1 MEEIGER
8 MKLLIKK
15 LGLPTTAKF
24 CRDTGLSRPL
34 VDKLTSG
41 GNQPRFDTLQKI
53 KSAFPKTNLN
63 WLVSGQGEILEEVT
77 DKKDVDLLKTY
88 RSIKIK
94 NNYILTNSFL
104 TSTKSISEEYH
115 EMEEMELNAKAQLIP
130 EKKLNQLKKEL
141 LFYQYQRR
149 LVSERIDKISNET
162 TLLTKIYN
170 EKIVEE
176 LNELL
181 EKLSQQIS
189 KTIKLVTDD
198 VLDDHKNQI
207 LKTINLITEDAENI
221 TEETEQDVA
230 SETSLDEDLSDDE
243 GREWSELLEYEGEV
257 GEFNIDDKE

>member
-15 LGLPTTAKF
+15 LGLSTTAKF

-77 DKKDVDLLKTY
+77 DKNDVDLLKTY

-94 NNYILTNSFL
+94 NNSILTNSFL

-115 EMEEMELNAKAQLIP
+115 EMEEMELNAKAQFIL
-130 EKKLNQLKKEL
+130 EKELNQLRKEL
-141 LFYQYQRR
+141 LFFQYQRR
-149 LVSERIDKISNET
+149 LVSERIDKISEEST
-162 TLLTKIYN
+162 ILTEKYN
-170 EKIVEE
+170 EKIVEG
-176 LNELL
+176 LNRLL
-181 EKLSQQIS
+181 EELSQQIS
-189 KTIKLVTDD
+189 KTI
-198 VLDDHKNQI
+198 
-207 LKTINLITEDAENI
+207 NLITED
-221 TEETEQDVA
+221 
-230 SETSLDEDLSDDE
+230 
-243 GREWSELLEYEGEV
+243 G
-257 GEFNIDDKE
+257 DKE

>member
-8 MKLLIKK
+8 MKLLIKR

-77 DKKDVDLLKTY
+77 DKKDVNLLKTY
-88 RSIKIK
+88 RNIKIK
-94 NNYILTNSFL
+94 NNSNLTNSFL
-104 TSTKSISEEYH
+104 TSIQFISKDYQ

-130 EKKLNQLKKEL
+130 EKELNHLKKEL

-149 LVSERIDKISNET
+149 LVSERIDKISNKT
-162 TLLTKIYN
+162 TILTKLYN
-170 EKIVEE
+170 EKIVEA
-176 LNELL
+176 LYKLL

-189 KTIKLVTDD
+189 KTI
-198 VLDDHKNQI
+198 
-207 LKTINLITEDAENI
+207 NLITEDVENI

-230 SETSLDEDLSDDE
+230 SETSLDEDMSDDE
-243 GREWSELLEYEGEV
+243 GREWSELLEYADEV
-257 GEFNIDDKE
+257 GEFNIDEKE

>member
-1 MEEIGER
+1 MEQTRER
-8 MKLLIKK
+8 IKLLIKN

-34 VDKLTSG
+34 VDKLTSPE

-77 DKKDVDLLKTY
+77 DKKDVNLLKTY
-88 RSIKIK
+88 RNIKIK
-94 NNYILTNSFL
+94 NNSNLTNSFL
-104 TSTKSISEEYH
+104 TSIQFISKDYQ

-162 TLLTKIYN
+162 TMLTKIYN

-176 LNELL
+176 LNKLL
-181 EKLSQQIS
+181 EKFRQQIS
-189 KTIKLVTDD
+189 
-198 VLDDHKNQI
+198 
-207 LKTINLITEDAENI
+207 KTINLITEDAENI
-221 TEETEQDVA
+221 TKETEQDVA
-230 SETSLDEDLSDDE
+230 SETSLDEEVIADERRNLTELMEYGQKLEKSNSDE
-243 GREWSELLEYEGEV
+243 RE
-257 GEFNIDDKE
+257 

>member
-1 MEEIGER
+1 MEDIGER

-77 DKKDVDLLKTY
+77 DKKDVNLLKTY
-88 RSIKIK
+88 RNIKI
-94 NNYILTNSFL
+94 NNNSNLTNSFL
-104 TSTKSISEEYH
+104 TSIQFISKDYQ

-130 EKKLNQLKKEL
+130 EKKVNQLKKEL

-149 LVSERIDKISNET
+149 LVSERIDKISNKT
-162 TLLTKIYN
+162 TILTKIYN
-170 EKIVEE
+170 EKIVEA
-176 LNELL
+176 LYKLL

-189 KTIKLVTDD
+189 KTI
-198 VLDDHKNQI
+198 
-207 LKTINLITEDAENI
+207 NLITEDVENI

-257 GEFNIDDKE
+257 GEVNIDDKE

>member
-8 MKLLIKK
+8 MKLLIKR

-77 DKKDVDLLKTY
+77 DKKDVNLLKTY
-88 RSIKIK
+88 RNIKI
-94 NNYILTNSFL
+94 NNNSNLTNSFL
-104 TSTKSISEEYH
+104 TSIQFISKDYQ

-130 EKKLNQLKKEL
+130 EKKVNQLKKEL

-149 LVSERIDKISNET
+149 LVSERIDKISNKT
-162 TLLTKIYN
+162 TTLTKIYN
-170 EKIVEE
+170 EKIVEA
-176 LNELL
+176 LYKLL

-189 KTIKLVTDD
+189 KTI
-198 VLDDHKNQI
+198 
-207 LKTINLITEDAENI
+207 NLITEDVENI

-230 SETSLDEDLSDDE
+230 SETSLDEDMSDDE
-243 GREWSELLEYEGEV
+243 GREWSELLEYADEV
-257 GEFNIDDKE
+257 GEFNIDEKE

>member
-88 RSIKIK
+88 RGIKIK

-149 LVSERIDKISNET
+149 LVSERLNKTSDQKSI
-162 TLLTKIYN
+162 LTENYN
-170 EKIVEE
+170 EKRKVE
-176 LNELL
+176 LNRLL
-181 EKLSQQIS
+181 EELSQQIS
-189 KTIKLVTDD
+189 
-198 VLDDHKNQI
+198 
-207 LKTINLITEDAENI
+207 KTINLITEDAENI

-230 SETSLDEDLSDDE
+230 SETYHDEDLN
-243 GREWSELLEYEGEV
+243 V
-257 GEFNIDDKE
+257 KE

>member
-104 TSTKSISEEYH
+104 ISTKFISEEYH

-149 LVSERIDKISNET
+149 LVSERIDKISNKT
-162 TLLTKIYN
+162 TILTKIYN
-170 EKIVEE
+170 EKIVEA
-176 LNELL
+176 LYKLL

-189 KTIKLVTDD
+189 KTI
-198 VLDDHKNQI
+198 
-207 LKTINLITEDAENI
+207 NLITQDVENI

-230 SETSLDEDLSDDE
+230 SETSLDEEVIADERRNLTELMEYGQKLEKSNSDE
-243 GREWSELLEYEGEV
+243 
-257 GEFNIDDKE
+257 KE

>member
-8 MKLLIKK
+8 MKLLIKR

-104 TSTKSISEEYH
+104 TSTKSISED
-115 EMEEMELNAKAQLIP
+115 MPKKFNAVVAFAGDPYPISFLPFDFNSLI
-130 EKKLNQLKKEL
+130 
-141 LFYQYQRR
+141 FF
-149 LVSERIDKISNET
+149 
-162 TLLTKIYN
+162 LTFFW
-170 EKIVEE
+170 IV
-176 LNELL
+176 
-181 EKLSQQIS
+181 
-189 KTIKLVTDD
+189 
-198 VLDDHKNQI
+198 
-207 LKTINLITEDAENI
+207 
-221 TEETEQDVA
+221 
-230 SETSLDEDLSDDE
+230 
-243 GREWSELLEYEGEV
+243 
-257 GEFNIDDKE
+257 

>member
-8 MKLLIKK
+8 VKLLIKK

-130 EKKLNQLKKEL
+130 EKELNQLKKEL

-149 LVSERIDKISNET
+149 LVFERFKQTSAQKKS
-162 TLLTKIYN
+162 LLTEYYN
-170 EKIVEE
+170 ESRLEE
-176 LNELL
+176 LR
-181 EKLSQQIS
+181 KLIHEVNR
-189 KTIKLVTDD
+189 KII
-198 VLDDHKNQI
+198 N
-207 LKTINLITEDAENI
+207 TINLITEESVKNP
-221 TEETEQDVA
+221 EETVQKDS
-230 SETSLDEDLSDDE
+230 SEIYHDEYLSDK
-243 GREWSELLEYEGEV
+243 V
-257 GEFNIDDKE
+257 

>member
-77 DKKDVDLLKTY
+77 DKKDVNLLKTY
-88 RSIKIK
+88 RNIKI
-94 NNYILTNSFL
+94 NNNSNLTNSFL
-104 TSTKSISEEYH
+104 TSIQFISKDYQ

-141 LFYQYQRR
+141 LFYQYHRR

-198 VLDDHKNQI
+198 VVN
-207 LKTINLITEDAENI
+207 NP
-221 TEETEQDVA
+221 EETEQDET

>member
-77 DKKDVDLLKTY
+77 DKKDVNLLKTY
-88 RSIKIK
+88 RNIKI
-94 NNYILTNSFL
+94 NNNSNLTNSFL
-104 TSTKSISEEYH
+104 TSIQFISKDYQ

-130 EKKLNQLKKEL
+130 EKKVNQLKKEL

-149 LVSERIDKISNET
+149 LVSERIDKISNKT
-162 TLLTKIYN
+162 TILTKLYN
-170 EKIVEE
+170 EKIVEA
-176 LNELL
+176 LYKLL

-189 KTIKLVTDD
+189 KTI
-198 VLDDHKNQI
+198 
-207 LKTINLITEDAENI
+207 NLITEDVENI

-230 SETSLDEDLSDDE
+230 SETSLDEDMSDDE
-243 GREWSELLEYEGEV
+243 GREWSELLEYADEV
-257 GEFNIDDKE
+257 GEFNIDEKE

>member
-8 MKLLIKK
+8 MKLLIKR

-53 KSAFPKTNLN
+53 KSAFPETNLN
-63 WLVSGQGEILEEVT
+63 WLVSGQGEALESDP
-77 DKKDVDLLKTY
+77 DKKDVDLLNTY
-88 RSIKIK
+88 RNIKIK
-94 NNYILTNSFL
+94 NNSNLTNSFL
-104 TSTKSISEEYH
+104 TSIQFVSKEYQ

-141 LFYQYQRR
+141 LFYQYHRR

-170 EKIVEE
+170 EKIVEA
-176 LNELL
+176 LYKLL

-189 KTIKLVTDD
+189 KTI
-198 VLDDHKNQI
+198 
-207 LKTINLITEDAENI
+207 NLITEDVVNI
-221 TEETEQDVA
+221 SEEKTQIDS
-230 SETSLDEDLSDDE
+230 SEIYHDEDLKV
-243 GREWSELLEYEGEV
+243 RE
-257 GEFNIDDKE
+257 

>member
-8 MKLLIKK
+8 MKLLIKR

-77 DKKDVDLLKTY
+77 DKKDVNLLKTY
-88 RSIKIK
+88 RNIKIK
-94 NNYILTNSFL
+94 NNSNLTNSFL
-104 TSTKSISEEYH
+104 TSIQFISKDYQ

-130 EKKLNQLKKEL
+130 EKKVNQLKKEL

-149 LVSERIDKISNET
+149 LVSERIDKISNKT
-162 TLLTKIYN
+162 TTLTKIYN
-170 EKIVEE
+170 EKIVEA
-176 LNELL
+176 LYKLL

-189 KTIKLVTDD
+189 
-198 VLDDHKNQI
+198 
-207 LKTINLITEDAENI
+207 KTINLITEDAENI
-221 TEETEQDVA
+221 TDETEQDVA

-257 GEFNIDDKE
+257 GEVNIDDKE

>member
-8 MKLLIKK
+8 MKLLIKR

-77 DKKDVDLLKTY
+77 DKKDVNLLKTY
-88 RSIKIK
+88 RNIKI
-94 NNYILTNSFL
+94 NNNSNLTNSFL
-104 TSTKSISEEYH
+104 TSIQFISKDYQ

-130 EKKLNQLKKEL
+130 EKKVNQLKKEL

-149 LVSERIDKISNET
+149 LVSERIDKISNKT
-162 TLLTKIYN
+162 TILTKIYN
-170 EKIVEE
+170 EKIVEA
-176 LNELL
+176 LYKLL

-189 KTIKLVTDD
+189 KTI
-198 VLDDHKNQI
+198 
-207 LKTINLITEDAENI
+207 NLITEDVENI

-230 SETSLDEDLSDDE
+230 SETSLDEDMSDDE
-243 GREWSELLEYEGEV
+243 GREWSELLEYADEV
-257 GEFNIDDKE
+257 GEFNIDEKE